1 MMIAPV
7 VDYKIHWL
15 KMMSVPESRAVVG
28 RHDGINGRDRR
39 PYMTMP
45 PGRSQ
50 ALGLTVSTTSFGYPH
65 PDSDAR
71 RLTELAIVATLWSAG
86 EVIP

>member
-1 MMIAPV
+1 MAGPV
-7 VDYKIHWL
+7 AGLD
-15 KMMSVPESRAVVG
+15 
-28 RHDGINGRDRR
+28 
-39 PYMTMP
+39 
-45 PGRSQ
+45 
-50 ALGLTVSTTSFGYPH
+50 LTVSIMSFGYPH